1 LRAEAAVH
9 RDHAAELGRALGET
23 REWVE
28 ALMDELEVAQATI
41 LGLRRELSQAKEA
54 ARGRG

>member
-1 LRAEAAVH
+1 LRAEAAAH

-28 ALMDELEVAQATI
+28 SLMDELEIAQGTI

-54 ARGRG
+54 ARARD